1 MEALVCVLGIIA
13 VLHFVTLLAIG
24 HEIKG
29 IKKELKN
36 KQKERDN
43 D

>member
-1 MEALVCVLGIIA
+1 MEALVCVLATIA

-24 HEIKG
+24 GEIKG
-29 IKKELKN
+29 IKRELKN
-36 KQKERDN
+36 KQNERDN